1 MPDYEKMY
9 GKIVQDGAGAAGA
22 RANVVL
28 VVEGKGLLR
37 CVASLADCDQMLSDA
52 DGALARYC
60 KMMLVRW

>member
-1 MPDYEKMY
+1 VLAALPDYEKMY

-37 CVASLADCDQMLSDA
+37 CVCFVGGL
-52 DGALARYC
+52 
-60 KMMLVRW
+60 